1 MTPVTAERF
10 LLAMEGGGSKTT
22 ALLTDLE
29 GKAVGRGFGPGSN
42 PHAVGAESARKAI
55 AMALD
60 GALINATGRL
70 PEGSSWRETGVAA
83 ACFGL
88 AGIDGH
94 EDEAQLKAWVEEQRL
109 AERFVWSTTRSWW
122 WPRAR
127 PKDGGVALISG
138 AGSVCLARS
147 PQGRTVRVG
156 GWGHLLGDE
165 GSGYRL
171 ALDALRLATQTV
183 DGRADADILLR
194 AILRHRS
201 LPDATALI
209 RHVHASGMTP
219 ADIAGLAP
227 LVVTLAAGGEQAA
240 RGLLE
245 QSVKDLARQVDTAIR
260 KLALEKPPLALAGSQ
275 LRGEVRR
282 GLLAAIGSPIGDVSY
297 VEDPCRGAVTLA
309 KRVLM
314 KAGVS
319 GGTPS
324 GGSGGAA

>member
-1 MTPVTAERF
+1 MALASAPRF
-10 LLAMEGGGSKTT
+10 LLAVEGGGSKTT

-29 GKAVGRGFGPGSN
+29 GKAVGRGFGSGSN
-42 PHAVGAESARKAI
+42 SHAVGVESARKAL
-55 AMALD
+55 AMAID
-60 GALINATGRL
+60 GALINATGKL

-88 AGIDGH
+88 AGIDGP
-94 EDEAQLKAWVEEQRL
+94 EDEAQLTAWVRKQAL
-109 AERFVWSTTRSWW
+109 AERFVVVNDSELVVAAGTPEGW
-122 WPRAR
+122 
-127 PKDGGVALISG
+127 GVALISG

-183 DGRADADILLR
+183 DGREDAQALLR
-194 AILRHRS
+194 AILKHWS
-201 LPDATALI
+201 LADANALI
-209 RHVHASGMTP
+209 RHVHAPGMTP
-219 ADIAGLAP
+219 SDLAGLASVVLSLSASGDP
-227 LVVTLAAGGEQAA
+227 AAKTLV
-240 RGLLE
+240 E

-260 KLALEKPPLALAGSQ
+260 RLALEKPPLALSGSQ

-282 GLLAAIGSPIGDVSY
+282 GLLGALASAVGDVAY

-309 KRVLM
+309 RRQLKGQ
-314 KAGVS
+314 K
-319 GGTPS
+319 
-324 GGSGGAA
+324 